1 MANYTLTVTTYV
13 GNPTVP
19 WASHFVG
26 RVHGENPGPCHGN
39 VTHYNAPGHRGKTTC
54 EKGHELSKRT
64 EWDVEAAWSKE
75 RYERYAA
82 SGFEGDGPNQFR
94 TEQDVIDTAAARF
107 LGKLPNQWWES
118 GVAPGEPGDKLYAGW
133 IPRTNGD
140 RDLIQEN
147 WGTVIAEVPAA
158 TSPTGPAVMHTKGP
172 SH

>member
-19 WASHFVG
+19 WVKPLCRPRPWREPRTVPRQRDALRTLPATGARQLVRKATS
-26 RVHGENPGPCHGN
+26 
-39 VTHYNAPGHRGKTTC
+39 YA
-54 EKGHELSKRT
+54 KRT

-107 LGKLPNQWWES
+107 ARQ
-118 GVAPGEPGDKLYAGW
+118 
-133 IPRTNGD
+133 
-140 RDLIQEN
+140 
-147 WGTVIAEVPAA
+147 AA
-158 TSPTGPAVMHTKGP
+158 
-172 SH
+172 